1 MGSPVILKP
10 TLSRIDK
17 NETTTIDNKDV
28 TFSVSSSS
36 ESVSIVDNGDGTFTL
51 SRKAEGVFWILSKQ
65 NMEITNL
72 MNHILWRIVIII

>member
-36 ESVSIVDNGDGTFTL
+36 ESVSIVDNGDGIFTL